1 MGLNRILRMHEIRAC
16 LKADGNYLAER
27 KGKDQEKGM
36 SKFGPFKQVRDG
48 I

>member
-1 MGLNRILRMHEIRAC
+1 MGLKRVLRMHEIRAC

-27 KGKDQEKGM
+27 KGNDQKGM
-36 SKFGPFKQVRDG
+36 SKFGSFKQVRDG